1 MLNSNNRF
9 PPPKI
14 FTNALLRSQDIT
26 ALIRDTETHERALF
40 KLAPPQD
47 VTDIPDANLPRRSTI
62 HPSNRSQH
70 KPSAVATLLGG
81 ELGERIRK
89 ENTKEGKERGDVDVD
104 LLLKGAEKLC
114 SVYPIAGAPER
125 IVSLRSRYEQLNASI
140 HRYETRVEKQ
150 AAQLARMNRHKD
162 HVGDDD
168 EMEDEEEE
176 VEDVAPEM
184 EVTEDDIQR
193 ENELIA
199 ELEKKKQLLEERVSG
214 MERDLG
220 GLLR

>member
-1 MLNSNNRF
+1 M
-9 PPPKI
+9 
-14 FTNALLRSQDIT
+14 
-26 ALIRDTETHERALF
+26 IRDTETHERALF
-40 KLAPPQD
+40 KLAPPED
-47 VTDIPDANLPRRSTI
+47 VTDIPDANLPRRSTM
-62 HPSNRSQH
+62 HPNTRGQY

-125 IVSLRSRYEQLNASI
+125 IVSLRSRYEQLDASI
-140 HRYETRVEKQ
+140 HRYESRVEKQ
-150 AAQLARMNRHKD
+150 ADQLARMNRHKD
-162 HVGDDD
+162 HDGDDD

-176 VEDVAPEM
+176 VEDVVAEM
-184 EVTEDDIQR
+184 EVTEEDIQR

>member
-1 MLNSNNRF
+1 M
-9 PPPKI
+9 
-14 FTNALLRSQDIT
+14 
-26 ALIRDTETHERALF
+26 IRDTETHERALF

-62 HPSNRSQH
+62 HPNTRIQP

-89 ENTKEGKERGDVDVD
+89 ENIKEGKERGDVDVD

-125 IVSLRSRYEQLNASI
+125 IVSLRSRYEQLDASI
-140 HRYETRVEKQ
+140 TRYEARVEKQ

-162 HVGDDD
+162 HDGDDD
-168 EMEDEEEE
+168 EMEDEEE
-176 VEDVAPEM
+176 VEPVVPEI
-184 EVTEDDIQR
+184 EVTEEDIQR
-193 ENELIA
+193 ENEMIA